1 MRAKSKKVIGL
12 AALGTLSAVDLIQL
26 QQGSAIAATFTGSLV
41 ANPHGGS
48 VQVSITVN
56 AGRITAITTPIQPT
70 GSNSSYSNFAIPT
83 LTSEALVAQSANIQ
97 GVSGASQISAAWK
110 QSLAAAISS
119 AGSAIGVQAVP
130 TPTPVAPTPTQPAPS
145 QSTAAANPTTTSG
158 TSTSTSSTP
167 SPASSNC
174 ATTPPITTTLPDV
187 TSAPVPQGNA
197 IPSGAPIPQ
206 GFPTPLSTQTTSAG
220 ERRVTTITV
229 GQNQIQNYIQ
239 NQVQTVTKSQI
250 QTQVI
255 TCNYTATP
263 TATPTVTVFV
273 TTTPTPTEA
282 PFVIKPGAG
291 VVLKTFVCSKTAM
304 GKLVKKTV
312 KATVVKCPTGYKLV
326 KK

>member
-1 MRAKSKKVIGL
+1 MKAKSKKVIGL
-12 AALGTLSAVDLIQL
+12 ATLGTLSGADLIQL
-26 QQGSAIAATFTGSLV
+26 EQGSAIAATFTGSLV

-70 GSNSSYSNFAIPT
+70 GSNSSYSNYAIPT

-145 QSTAAANPTTTSG
+145 QSSVATNPTVSSSA
-158 TSTSTSSTP
+158 STNSTVTP
-167 SPASSNC
+167 APASSNC
-174 ATTPPITTTLPDV
+174 ATTPPIITNLPDV
-187 TSAPVPQGNA
+187 TSAPVPQGA
-197 IPSGAPIPQ
+197 ATASGAPIVQ
-206 GFPTPLSTQTTSAG
+206 GVPTPIATQTTSSG
-220 ERRVTTITV
+220 ERRVTTVTV
-229 GQNQIQNYIQ
+229 GQNAIQNYVQ
-239 NQVQTVTKSQI
+239 NQVQTVTKSQV
-250 QTQVI
+250 QTQVVTCTI
-255 TCNYTATP
+255 TASP
-263 TATPTVTVFV
+263 TATPTVTVYV
-273 TTTPTPTEA
+273 TPTPSDA

-291 VVLKTFVCSKTAM
+291 VVLKTFVCSKVAL

-312 KATVVKCPTGYKLV
+312 KATIVKCPTGYKLV